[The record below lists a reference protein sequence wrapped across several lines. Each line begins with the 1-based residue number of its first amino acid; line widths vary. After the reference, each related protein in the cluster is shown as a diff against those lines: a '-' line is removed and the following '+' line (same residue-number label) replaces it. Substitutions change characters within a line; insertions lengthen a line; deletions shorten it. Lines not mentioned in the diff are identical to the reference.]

1 MTTLRPLFQFMTIE
15 MMPVL
20 DRHSVIDYTLSG
32 GNKPMR
38 PVNRESGFTMI
49 ELLFVI
55 VVIGVMLA
63 VITPRAYR
71 ANIDAKYGV
80 VRQGAVELTSYALDW
95 ANQGLASQ
103 DQELSASS
111 LDRYMASLAGQA
123 PEEGF
128 NFPNAEWIA
137 RGADGGSNWNAVN
150 LSRRGIFGRSNLITN
165 AVQDMLS
172 GNKILVN
179 PFNGV
184 SVFLSSNDP
193 NESGNPVTGALGCGG
208 VLEGTDGM
216 HYYALVFPGT
226 DSSTTDAD
234 KNPINT
240 DLYAGQNAGTLS
252 GLRNGIF
259 LARER

>member
-1 MTTLRPLFQFMTIE
+1 
-15 MMPVL
+15 
-20 DRHSVIDYTLSG
+20 
-32 GNKPMR
+32 MR
-38 PVNRESGFTMI
+38 PVDRDPGFTMI

-103 DQELSASS
+103 DLGASTAD
-111 LDRYMASLAGQA
+111 LNAYMASLVGSDGTA
-123 PEEGF
+123 PVPSTGE
-128 NFPNAEWIA
+128 ATWIA
-137 RGADGGSNWNAVN
+137 EAAASNWKKTAAPLVIPGRNTAAGVVPEITIQEMIPAV
-150 LSRRGIFGRSNLITN
+150 
-165 AVQDMLS
+165 
-172 GNKILVN
+172 KIPVN

-184 SVFLSSNDP
+184 NVFAAANDP
-193 NESGNPVTGALGCGG
+193 SPVGGHAITGAIACAGINEDNTGATT
-208 VLEGTDGM
+208 EWY
-216 HYYALVFPGT
+216 YYALIFQGT
-226 DSSTTDAD
+226 DSTTAG
-234 KNPINT
+234 PALGAT
-240 DLYAGQNAGTLS
+240 YYAGQDPTALE